1 MSKNLFPNFLTICSE
16 SCFTFFPLIP
26 LPIKIAKSS
35 LLERASGPFSKN
47 LSRGLSIFGMSLS
60 FPIFISINHQRQ
72 HSTLWQFLSAFQ
84 SLGSC
89 SRPIQGVLR
98 YSMKVLQD
106 EPPFQESNPFALAVF

>member
-35 LLERASGPFSKN
+35 LLERASDPFSKN
-47 LSRGLSIFGMSLS
+47 LSRGLSIFGISLS

-72 HSTLWQFLSAFQ
+72 HSTLWRFLSAFQ
-84 SLGSC
+84 SLGSDL
-89 SRPIQGVLR
+89 RRTPPLLR
-98 YSMKVLQD
+98 Y
-106 EPPFQESNPFALAVF
+106 